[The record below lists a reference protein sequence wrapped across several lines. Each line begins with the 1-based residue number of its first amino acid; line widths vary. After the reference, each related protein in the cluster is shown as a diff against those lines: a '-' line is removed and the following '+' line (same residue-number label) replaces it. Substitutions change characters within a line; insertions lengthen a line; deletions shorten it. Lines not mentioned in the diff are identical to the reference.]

1 MLDLWKSLDNKSKVT
16 LVTTLSIAVVGWII
30 AIWQFKVA
38 NRLKKKSVVFE
49 QRLKIYNEYFHKID
63 DINERLMIDF
73 QEFIGPI
80 INKVYST
87 ILLDPENSNQALVE
101 MQSALTDVIAKSS
114 KTLSQTTE
122 ELQQLRFI
130 ASKKTLSI
138 LDDYKKLAQ
147 SQTNSISDLFGTIDI
162 NQLQNYNAN
171 DNEQLKIIG
180 QKLIFTRD
188 LLEKQM
194 REDLGIK

>member
-1 MLDLWKSLDNKSKVT
+1 MLELWNTLDNKTRVT
-16 LVTTLSIAVVGWII
+16 LVTTLSIATVGWII

-38 NRLKKKSVVFE
+38 NRLKKKSVVSE

-73 QEFIGPI
+73 QEFIGPVI
-80 INKVYST
+80 SKVYST
-87 ILLDPENSNQALVE
+87 IILDPENSNQALVE
-101 MQSALTDVIAKSS
+101 MQSALTDIIAKSS
-114 KTLSQTTE
+114 KTLSQTSE

-130 ASKKTLSI
+130 ASKKTLGI
-138 LDDYKKLAQ
+138 LNDYKNLAQ
-147 SQTNSISDLFGTIDI
+147 SQINSISNLFGTIDI

-180 QKLIFTRD
+180 QKLISTRN